1 MKAVYKNA
9 WGYQGDAMNLPVKD
23 VEAAVPFYR
32 TVFGFSVDGSAEPQS
47 DMKRVVLTRDDVRI
61 ALAENGGDPEQDG
74 VAFEVDDVAA
84 AHAELKANG
93 LEKLG
98 EIKQTERRG
107 DGSEWKAFFVIAPD
121 GLCYWVG
128 ERLS

>member
-9 WGYQGDAMNLPVKD
+9 WGYQGDAMNLPVRD
-23 VEAAVPFYR
+23 VEESVPFYEK
-32 TVFGFSVDGSAEPQS
+32 VFGFARYGDGEASR
-47 DMKRVVLTRDDVRI
+47 DIRRVVLARDEIKI

-74 VAFEVDDVAA
+74 VAFEVDDAAA

-98 EIKQTERRG
+98 EIKTEKRD
-107 DGSEWKAFFVIAPD
+107 DGSVWRAFFVIAPD
-121 GLCYWVG
+121 GLCFWVG
-128 ERLS
+128 ERIA

>member
-9 WGYQGDAMNLPVKD
+9 WGYQGDAMNLPVRD
-23 VEAAVPFYR
+23 VGAAVPFYEK
-32 TVFGFSVDGSAEPQS
+32 VFGFTSDEAGGSS
-47 DMKRVVLTRDDVRI
+47 GDVKRVVLLRDDVKI

-74 VAFEVDDVAA
+74 VAFEVDNAAA
-84 AHAELKANG
+84 AHGELKANG

-98 EIKQTERRG
+98 EIKTEKRD
-107 DGSEWKAFFVIAPD
+107 DGSEWRAFFVIAPD

>member
-9 WGYQGDAMNLPVKD
+9 WGYQGDAMNLPVRD
-23 VEAAVPFYR
+23 VDGAAPFYEQ
-32 TVFGFSVDGSAEPQS
+32 VFGFTRDGVGEAPG
-47 DMKRVVLTRDDVRI
+47 DTKRVVLVRDDVKI

-74 VAFEVDDVAA
+74 VAFEVDNASA

-98 EIKQTERRG
+98 EIKAEKRN
-107 DGSEWKAFFVIAPD
+107 DGSEWRAFFVIAPD

>member
-9 WGYQGDAMNLPVKD
+9 WGYQGDAMNLPVRD
-23 VEAAVPFYR
+23 ADAAVPFYER
-32 TVFGFSVDGSAEPQS
+32 VFGFHVESSTPSSQH
-47 DMKRVVLTRDDVRI
+47 RVVLSRDEVRI

-93 LEKLG
+93 LEKLSAINI
-98 EIKQTERRG
+98 EKRD
-107 DGSEWKAFFVIAPD
+107 DGSEWRAFFVVAPD
-121 GLCYWVG
+121 GLCFWVG
-128 ERLS
+128 ERIS

>member
-9 WGYQGDAMNLPVKD
+9 WGYQGDAMNLPVRD
-23 VEAAVPFYR
+23 VDASVPFYE
-32 TVFGFSVDGSAEPQS
+32 TVFNFARDGGSETS
-47 DMKRVVLTRDDVRI
+47 GEIKRAVLARDDVRI

-74 VAFEVDDVAA
+74 VAFQVDDVAA

-93 LEKLG
+93 LEAIG
-98 EIKQTERRG
+98 EIKSERRE
-107 DGSEWKAFFVIAPD
+107 DGSEWKAFFVTAPD
-121 GLCYWVG
+121 GLCYWIG

>member
-1 MKAVYKNA
+1 MRAIYKNA

-23 VEAAVPFYR
+23 IEVSAPFYETAFGFTVEAQ
-32 TVFGFSVDGSAEPQS
+32 TDTTAEV
-47 DMKRVVLTRDDVRI
+47 KRVVLSRDDVKI

-74 VAFEVDDVAA
+74 VAFEVSDAEA

-98 EIKQTERRG
+98 EIKTEKRD
-107 DGSEWKAFFVIAPD
+107 DGSKWRAFFVIAPD
-121 GLCYWVG
+121 GLCFWVG
-128 ERLS
+128 ERIS

>member
-9 WGYQGDAMNLPVKD
+9 WGYQGDAMNLPVRD
-23 VEAAVPFYR
+23 VDAAASFYEK
-32 TVFGFSVDGSAEPQS
+32 VFGFTRDGAGDSTSET
-47 DMKRVVLTRDDVRI
+47 KRIVLVRDDVNI

-74 VAFEVDDVAA
+74 VAFEVDDAAA

-98 EIKQTERRG
+98 EIKTEKRD
-107 DGSEWKAFFVIAPD
+107 DGSEWRAFFVIAPD

-128 ERLS
+128 ERIA

>member
-1 MKAVYKNA
+1 MKPVYMNA
-9 WGYQGDAMNLPVKD
+9 WGYQGDAMNLPARD
-23 VEAAVPFYR
+23 VQASVPFYEN
-32 TVFGFSVDGSAEPQS
+32 VFGFHVESSTPSSQH
-47 DMKRVVLTRDDVRI
+47 RVVLARDDVRI

-74 VAFEVDDVAA
+74 CAFQVSDVAA

-98 EIKQTERRG
+98 NPKPEKRD

-121 GLCYWVG
+121 GLCFWIG
-128 ERLS
+128 ERIA